1 MDKKN
6 IISVKNLKY
15 KNIFDGLDLSI
26 KQNTITAISGSNNCG
41 KTTLIKILS
50 GLITVKDT
58 VKFNDLYLESINKN
72 KLFYDEGI
80 VILNEKIDFLFDT
93 VKEEILFVLDNI
105 NISDEK
111 KKERYNFI
119 IKLLNL
125 TKYEKLNPN
134 ELKRNI
140 KIKVLLAIAVIHKPH
155 ALFIDDLC
163 TMMSKAERHEMENIL
178 NYLNSVE
185 KMTIVMTTN
194 NLEETINCDYL
205 YILDKGK
212 IALEG
217 KPLDILKEDNI
228 INKIGLK
235 IPFMIDLSVKL
246 QDYDLISEMTLDM
259 NGMVNKLWK

>member
-134 ELKRNI
+134 ELNRNI
-140 KIKVLLAIAVIHKPH
+140 KIKVLLAIEVIHKPH
-155 ALFIDDLC
+155 VLFIDDLC

-246 QDYDLISEMTLDM
+246 QDYDLISKMTLDM

>member
-111 KKERYNFI
+111 KKNRYNFI
-119 IKLLNL
+119 LKLLN
-125 TKYEKLNPN
+125 
-134 ELKRNI
+134 RNI

-155 ALFIDDLC
+155 VLFIDDLC

-246 QDYDLISEMTLDM
+246 QDYDLISKMTLDM

>member
-1 MDKKN
+1 MKRKKKD
-6 IISVKNLKY
+6 IWK
-15 KNIFDGLDLSI
+15 
-26 KQNTITAISGSNNCG
+26 SNN
-41 KTTLIKILS
+41 KIK
-50 GLITVKDT
+50 K
-58 VKFNDLYLESINKN
+58 
-72 KLFYDEGI
+72 
-80 VILNEKIDFLFDT
+80 
-93 VKEEILFVLDNI
+93 
-105 NISDEK
+105 
-111 KKERYNFI
+111 
-119 IKLLNL
+119 KLLNL

-134 ELKRNI
+134 ELNRNI

-155 ALFIDDLC
+155 VLFIDDLC

-246 QDYDLISEMTLDM
+246 LDYDLISKMTLDM